1 MHISILESEQNM
13 QGLRSDAMENI
24 TQKEAT
30 SVVMFKKQSQTK
42 EIWRRYKKSKGAVI
56 GLIMLSAIVAILLLA
71 DIIAPYEIATKQ
83 QLAIKLQPPSVE
95 HIMGTDSYGRDVF
108 ARVIHGGRT
117 SLTIAILATISSCLL
132 GSTLGAISGF
142 FGGKVDSIIMRSL
155 DIFMSVPDILFTMA
169 VVFALGANFVNLLV
183 ALTLA
188 YFTNYVRLVRS
199 QVLNLAEQDYVE
211 AARAGGSGSARIIIS
226 HIIPNA
232 MGVIIV
238 NTTLN
243 IAKIILY
250 ESTLSFLGLGMPPPA
265 PEWGLMLSE
274 AREFMRT
281 APHLLFFPALAIVLS
296 ACSVNLIGD
305 GLRDALDPHLKS

>member
-1 MHISILESEQNM
+1 MREQR
-13 QGLRSDAMENI
+13 GDTMENM
-24 TQKEAT
+24 T
-30 SVVMFKKQSQTK
+30 SIDMKQNEDIFKKQSQAK
-42 EIWRRYKKSKGAVI
+42 EIWRRFRKSKGAVI
-56 GLIMLSAIVAILLLA
+56 GLFMLAAILFIIIFA
-71 DIIAPYEIATKQ
+71 DFIAPYEMATKQ
-83 QLAIKLQPPSVE
+83 QLAIKLSTPSVE
-95 HIMGTDSYGRDVF
+95 HIFGTDSYGRDVF
-108 ARVIHGGRT
+108 ARIIHGGRT
-117 SLTIAILATISSCLL
+117 SLSIAILATISSCIL
-132 GSTLGAISGF
+132 GSALGAIAGY
-142 FGGKVDSIIMRSL
+142 FGGKVDNIIMRSL

-169 VVFALGANFVNLLV
+169 VVFALGANFINLLV

-211 AARAGGSGSARIIIS
+211 AARAGGSSSTRIIIS
-226 HIIPNA
+226 HILPNA

-243 IAKIILY
+243 VAKIILY

-265 PEWGLMLSE
+265 PEWGLMLAE
-274 AREFMRT
+274 AREFMRN
-281 APHLLFFPALAIVLS
+281 APHLMFFPSLAIVLS

>member
-1 MHISILESEQNM
+1 
-13 QGLRSDAMENI
+13 MENM
-24 TQKEAT
+24 T
-30 SVVMFKKQSQTK
+30 SVSSQHSQVTFKKQSQAK
-42 EIWRRYKKSKGAVI
+42 EIWRRFKKSKGAVI
-56 GLIMLSAIVAILLLA
+56 GLVMLTIILLVLIFA
-71 DIIAPYEIATKQ
+71 DFIVPYDMVSKQELVNKLKAPSAGH
-83 QLAIKLQPPSVE
+83 LF
-95 HIMGTDSYGRDVF
+95 GTDSYGRDVF
-108 ARVIHGGRT
+108 ARVVHGGRT
-117 SLTIAILATISSCLL
+117 SLLIAVLATISSCLF
-132 GSTLGAISGF
+132 GSALGAIAGY
-142 FGGKVDSIIMRSL
+142 FGGKVDNLIMRTL

-169 VVFALGANFVNLLV
+169 VVFALGANFVNLLI

-243 IAKIILY
+243 VAKIILY

-265 PEWGLMLSE
+265 PEWGLMLAE

-281 APHLLFFPALAIVLS
+281 APHLLLFPALAIVLT

-305 GLRDALDPHLKS
+305 GMRDALDPHLKS

>member
-1 MHISILESEQNM
+1 M
-13 QGLRSDAMENI
+13 QG
-24 TQKEAT
+24 QKGDDMQNTTAQGK
-30 SVVMFKKQSQTK
+30 VMFKKQSQAK

-56 GLIMLSAIVAILLLA
+56 GLIMLAVIILILIFA
-71 DIIAPYEIATKQ
+71 DVITPYEIATKQ
-83 QLAIKLQPPSVE
+83 NMANKLKPPSAE
-95 HIMGTDSYGRDVF
+95 HIMGTDSFGRDVF
-108 ARVIHGGRT
+108 ARIVHGGRT
-117 SLTIAILATISSCLL
+117 SLTIAILATITSCIL
-132 GSTLGAISGF
+132 GSALGAIAGY
-142 FGGKVDSIIMRSL
+142 FGGKIDSLIMRSL

-211 AARAGGSGSARIIIS
+211 AARAGGSRSARIIIS
-226 HIIPNA
+226 HILPNA

-243 IAKIILY
+243 VAKIILY

-281 APHLLFFPALAIVLS
+281 APHLLLFPSLAIVLS

>member
-1 MHISILESEQNM
+1 
-13 QGLRSDAMENI
+13 MENTGI
-24 TQKEAT
+24 IDNELPK
-30 SVVMFKKQSQTK
+30 VLFKKQNQTK
-42 EIWRRYKKSKGAVI
+42 EIWRRYKKSKGAIV
-56 GLIMLSAIVAILLLA
+56 GLVMLSVILLILLFA
-71 DIIAPYEIATKQ
+71 DVIAPYDMATSQ
-83 QLAIKLQPPSVE
+83 DLANMLKGPSAE
-95 HIMGTDSYGRDVF
+95 HFLGTDSYGRDVF
-108 ARVIHGGRT
+108 ARIVHGGRT
-117 SLTIAILATISSCLL
+117 SLYIAILATISACVV
-132 GSTLGAISGF
+132 GSILGAIAGY
-142 FGGKVDSIIMRSL
+142 FGGIVDSIIMRAL

-169 VVFALGANFVNLLV
+169 VVFALGANFTNLLI

-211 AARAGGSGSARIIIS
+211 AARAGGSSSARIILS
-226 HIIPNA
+226 HILPNA

-243 IAKIILY
+243 VAKIILY

-274 AREFMRT
+274 AREFMRN
-281 APHLLFFPALAIVLS
+281 APHLMFFPALAIVLS
-296 ACSVNLIGD
+296 ATSINLIGD

>member
-1 MHISILESEQNM
+1 
-13 QGLRSDAMENI
+13 MENM
-24 TQKEAT
+24 TTDSKGNP
-30 SVVMFKKQSQTK
+30 VMFRKQSQAK
-42 EIWRRYKKSKGAVI
+42 EIWRRFKKSKGAVI
-56 GLIMLSAIVAILLLA
+56 GLVMLSIIILILIFA
-71 DIIAPYEIATKQ
+71 DFIAPYEMATKQ
-83 QLAIKLQPPSVE
+83 QLKIKLETPSVQ

-117 SLTIAILATISSCLL
+117 SLTIAILATISSCIV
-132 GSTLGAISGF
+132 GSSLGAIAGY
-142 FGGKVDSIIMRSL
+142 FGGKVDNIIMRSL

-169 VVFALGANFVNLLV
+169 VVFALGANFINLLV

-211 AARAGGSGSARIIIS
+211 AARAGGSDSARIIIS

-243 IAKIILY
+243 VAKIILY

-265 PEWGLMLSE
+265 PEWGLMLAE

>member
-1 MHISILESEQNM
+1 MKMGREDISL
-13 QGLRSDAMENI
+13 MEKKTEI
-24 TQKEAT
+24 T
-30 SVVMFKKQSQTK
+30 FRKQSQAK
-42 EIWRRYKKSKGAVI
+42 EIWRRFKKSKGAVI
-56 GLIMLSAIVAILLLA
+56 GLVMLTVMLAIILMA
-71 DIIAPYEIATKQ
+71 DVIAPYSLATKQ
-83 QLAIKLQPPSVE
+83 NMLKKNAPPSLE
-95 HIMGTDSYGRDVF
+95 HIFGCDAYGRDIF
-108 ARVIHGGRT
+108 ARVLHGGRT
-117 SLTIAILATISSCLL
+117 SLSIAVLATMTSCLF
-132 GSTLGAISGF
+132 GSLLGAVAGYF
-142 FGGKVDSIIMRSL
+142 GKVVDSVICRAL

-169 VVFALGANFVNLLV
+169 VVVALGANFINLLV

-199 QVLNLAEQDYVE
+199 QVLNLSELEYVE
-211 AARAGGSGSARIIIS
+211 AARAGGASSARIIAT

-243 IAKIILY
+243 VAKIILY

-265 PEWGLMLSE
+265 PEWGLMLAD
-274 AREFMRT
+274 ARIYLRT
-281 APHLLFFPALAIVLS
+281 SPHLLFFPAAAIVLS